1 MRTLLFVLSAA
12 LATGAEYTI
21 APAANARFQ
30 MEVHK
35 TGLMSGKVH
44 VFTFE
49 KYSGQLSYDE
59 AFPEKSS
66 VNFKIE
72 GGSIVCRDTWVDEKD
87 KKKIVAAALELMDSP
102 KHPEMTFRSQTIT
115 HRAGGAYDVT
125 GQLTIKGMVKPTTLK
140 VTMAAEGRAL
150 RFKGEGTILRK
161 DYKIHPPS
169 PVPFGLIG
177 NKEEMPVHFD
187 LVAERR

>member
-1 MRTLLFVLSAA
+1 MRTFLFVLSAA
-12 LATGAEYTI
+12 LAAGADYTI
-21 APAANARFQ
+21 APAASARFQ
-30 MEVHK
+30 LEVHK

-49 KYSGQLSYDE
+49 KYSGQLSYNE
-59 AFPEKSS
+59 ASPEKSS
-66 VNFKIE
+66 VNFTIDS
-72 GGSIVCRDTWVDEKD
+72 GSIVCRDTWVDEKD
-87 KKKIVAAALELMDSP
+87 KKKVVAAALELMDSP
-102 KHPEMTFRSQTIT
+102 KHPELTFRSQSIT
-115 HRAGGAYDVT
+115 HRAGGAYDVA
-125 GQLTIKGMVKPTTLK
+125 GQLSIKGMAKPVTLK

-150 RFKGEGTILRK
+150 RFKGDATILRK

-187 LVAERR
+187 LVAEPR

>member
-1 MRTLLFVLSAA
+1 MRTFLFVLSAA
-12 LATGAEYTI
+12 LAAGADYTI
-21 APAANARFQ
+21 APVASARFQ
-30 MEVHK
+30 LEVHK

-49 KYSGQLSYDE
+49 KYSGQLSYNE
-59 AFPEKSS
+59 ASPEKSS
-66 VNFKIE
+66 VNFTIDS
-72 GGSIVCRDTWVDEKD
+72 GSIVCRDTWVDEKD
-87 KKKIVAAALELMDSP
+87 KKKVVAAALELMDSP
-102 KHPEMTFRSQTIT
+102 KHPELTFRSQSIT
-115 HRAGGAYDVT
+115 HRAGGAYEVA
-125 GQLTIKGMVKPTTLK
+125 GQLTIKGMAKPITLK

-150 RFKGEGTILRK
+150 RFKGDATILRK

-187 LVAERR
+187 LVAEPR

>member
-1 MRTLLFVLSAA
+1 MRTFLFVLSAA
-12 LATGAEYTI
+12 LAAGADYTI
-21 APAANARFQ
+21 APVASARFQ
-30 MEVHK
+30 LEVHK

-49 KYSGQLSYDE
+49 KYSGQLSYNE
-59 AFPEKSS
+59 ASPEKSS
-66 VNFKIE
+66 VNFTIDS
-72 GGSIVCRDTWVDEKD
+72 GSIVCRDTWVDEKD
-87 KKKIVAAALELMDSP
+87 KKKVVAAALELMDSP
-102 KHPEMTFRSQTIT
+102 KHPELTFRSQSIT
-115 HRAGGAYDVT
+115 HRAGGAYDVA
-125 GQLTIKGMVKPTTLK
+125 GQLSIKGMAKPVTLK

-150 RFKGEGTILRK
+150 RFKGDATILRK

-187 LVAERR
+187 LVAEPR

>member
-1 MRTLLFVLSAA
+1 MRTFLFVLSVA
-12 LATGAEYTI
+12 LAAGADYTI
-21 APAANARFQ
+21 APAASARFQ
-30 MEVHK
+30 LEVHK

-49 KYSGQLSYDE
+49 KYSGQLSYNE
-59 AFPEKSS
+59 ASPEKSS
-66 VNFKIE
+66 VNFTIDS
-72 GGSIVCRDTWVDEKD
+72 GSIVCRDTWVDEKD
-87 KKKIVAAALELMDSP
+87 KKKVVAAALELMDSP
-102 KHPEMTFRSQTIT
+102 KHPELTFRSQSIT
-115 HRAGGAYDVT
+115 HRAGGAYDVA
-125 GQLTIKGMVKPTTLK
+125 GQLSIKGMAKPVTLK

-150 RFKGEGTILRK
+150 RFKGDATILRK

-187 LVAERR
+187 LVAEPR